1 MAKASFFT
9 SSIGKKVIM
18 GATGLFLISFLV
30 IHVSINSLIFL
41 DIFQPDENGVTFNTA
56 ADFMANNPVVRFL
69 EIGLLAG
76 ILAHIVQGI
85 LLTLEN
91 RKKRPVKYAVVDG
104 KANSTWYSRSMG
116 LLGTILL
123 LFLVIHMSH
132 FWAPTKAAVFAGH
145 EHDTFA
151 SIIEVFA
158 NPVNVVIYLVGVIS
172 LCYHLMHGFQSAFRT
187 FGLVHKKYTP
197 VIQSVGYGFA
207 IVVSILFALMPIMVF
222 AGIISK

>member
-1 MAKASFFT
+1 MAKATFFT

-41 DIFQPDENGVTFNTA
+41 DIFNPEDNGATFNTA
-56 ADFMANNPVVRFL
+56 ADFMANNPVIRVL

-85 LLTLEN
+85 LLTLDN
-91 RKKRPVKYAVVDG
+91 RKKRPVKYAVVNG

-132 FWAPTKAAVFAGH
+132 FWAPTKAAVFSGH
-145 EHDTFA
+145 VHDTFE
-151 SIIEVFA
+151 SIVEVFA
-158 NPVNVVIYLVGVIS
+158 NPVNVVIYLIGTIS
-172 LCYHLMHGFQSAFRT
+172 LSYHLLHGFQSAFRT

-197 VIQSVGYGFA
+197 VIQTVGAAFSI
-207 IVVSILFALMPIMVF
+207 IVPILFALMPILVHL
-222 AGIISK
+222 GVIGY

>member
-1 MAKASFFT
+1 MANANFFT
-9 SSIGKKVIM
+9 SSIGKKVVM

-30 IHVSINSLIFL
+30 VHVGINSLIFL
-41 DIFQPDENGVTFNTA
+41 DIFDPNENGVAFNAA
-56 ADFMANNPVVRFL
+56 ADFMSHNPVIRVM

-85 LLTLEN
+85 MLTLEN

-104 KANSTWYSRSMG
+104 KANSKWYSRSMG

-123 LFLVIHMSH
+123 LFLVIHLSH
-132 FWAPTKAAVFAGH
+132 FWAPTKVAVFSGH

-151 SIIEVFA
+151 SIVEVFA
-158 NPVNVVIYLVGVIS
+158 SPINVVIYLVGTIS
-172 LCYHLMHGFQSAFRT
+172 LCYHLLHGFQSAFRT

-197 VIQSVGYGFA
+197 IIQCAGVAYSL
-207 IVVSILFALMPIMVF
+207 IVCVLFALMPILVF
-222 AGIISK
+222 AGIITK

>member
-1 MAKASFFT
+1 MAKANFFT

-30 IHVSINSLIFL
+30 IHVGINSLIFL
-41 DIFQPDENGVTFNTA
+41 DIFDPNENGATFNVA
-56 ADFMANNPVVRFL
+56 ADFMAHNPVVRFL

-76 ILAHIVQGI
+76 ILAHIIQG
-85 LLTLEN
+85 LVLTIDN

-123 LFLVIHMSH
+123 LFLVLHMSH
-132 FWAPTKAAVFAGH
+132 FWAPTKVAVFTH
-145 EHDTFA
+145 QDHNTFQA
-151 SIIEVFA
+151 VVGVFQK
-158 NPVNVVIYLVGVIS
+158 PINVVLYLAGVIS
-172 LCYHLMHGFQSAFRT
+172 LCYHLLHGFQSAFRT

-197 VIQSVGYGFA
+197 IIKCIGTAYAIIVSV
-207 IVVSILFALMPIMVF
+207 LFALMPISVI
-222 AGIISK
+222 AGLIS